1 MYLLLAL
8 LAGAAAKLY
17 DDIEDNNFLQKFH
30 NNTLMELLKMM
41 LAVRD
46 DITSEEKQ
54 NIIEAMQILL
64 NNLIQFEAILENIEY
79 STGKLSFRKYVEYL
93 YQIW

>member
-1 MYLLLAL
+1 
-8 LAGAAAKLY
+8 
-17 DDIEDNNFLQKFH
+17 
-30 NNTLMELLKMM
+30 
-41 LAVRD
+41 
-46 DITSEEKQ
+46 
-54 NIIEAMQILL
+54 MQILL